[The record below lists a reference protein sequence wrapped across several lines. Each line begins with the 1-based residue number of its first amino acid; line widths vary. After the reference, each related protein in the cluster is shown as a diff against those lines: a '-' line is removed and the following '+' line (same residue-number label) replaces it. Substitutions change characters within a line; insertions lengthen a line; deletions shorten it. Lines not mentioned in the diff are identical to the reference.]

1 VLQGAATRRAMR
13 VHGKTGSR
21 VASSA
26 LHTAGQGKFGDWN
39 DDNRKD
45 GMDSTIA
52 AVLLLDGIGNGA
64 VYALL
69 GMAIVL
75 VFAVTRVILIPQ
87 GEFVAYSAL
96 TLAMLQLGRV
106 PGTVWLALLLAALA
120 VLRELWDGL
129 RAKRAWSATG
139 LEIARL
145 CALPVAAAAVTY
157 VASGQ
162 QWPLALQGLLTL
174 VLVTSLGPLVYRL
187 AYQPLADASVLLLLI
202 VSVGVHF
209 TLVGLG
215 LVFFGAEG
223 YRTPPFWDASF
234 AAGAVT
240 ISGQTIVTVAASAL
254 LMGALYLFFAR
265 TLAGKAL
272 RATAI
277 NRLGARLM
285 GVSTEHAG
293 RSAFSMAAFIGALSG
308 LLIGPTTTMIYDGGF
323 LIGLKGFVAA
333 IFGGLASYPLA
344 VGGALLVGLLDSF
357 SSFWAS
363 AYKDV
368 IVFTAIIPILLLR
381 SLTDGQHDDD
391 E

>member
-1 VLQGAATRRAMR
+1 
-13 VHGKTGSR
+13 
-21 VASSA
+21 
-26 LHTAGQGKFGDWN
+26 
-39 DDNRKD
+39 
-45 GMDSTIA
+45 MDATIA
-52 AVLLLDGIGNGA
+52 TVLMLDGIGNGA

-96 TLAMLQLGRV
+96 TLAMLQLGKV
-106 PGTVWLALLLAALA
+106 PGTVWLALLLSGLAL
-120 VLRELWDGL
+120 LRELWDGI
-129 RAKRAWSATG
+129 RTRRAWSATG

-145 CALPVAAAAVTY
+145 CAWPVAAAGVVAF
-157 VASGQ
+157 ASGQ
-162 QWPLALQGLLTL
+162 AWPLWLQGAITLTL
-174 VLVTSLGPLVYRL
+174 VTSIGPLVYRL
-187 AYQPLADASVLLLLI
+187 AYQPLADATVLLLLI

-209 TLVGLG
+209 ALVGLS
-215 LVFFGAEG
+215 LIFFGAEG
-223 YRTPPFWDASF
+223 YRTPPFWEASF
-234 AAGAVT
+234 SWGAVT
-240 ISGQTIVTVAASAL
+240 LSGQTIVVLAVSAL
-254 LMGALYLFFAR
+254 LVVGLWQFFAR

-308 LLIGPTTTMIYDGGF
+308 LLIGPTMTVTYDSGF

-344 VGGALLVGLLDSF
+344 GAGALLIGLLDSF

-363 AYKDV
+363 SYKEV
-368 IVFTAIIPILLLR
+368 IVFTAIIPVLLLR
-381 SLTDGQHDDD
+381 SLMDRHAEDD

>member
-1 VLQGAATRRAMR
+1 
-13 VHGKTGSR
+13 
-21 VASSA
+21 
-26 LHTAGQGKFGDWN
+26 
-39 DDNRKD
+39 
-45 GMDSTIA
+45 MDATIA
-52 AVLLLDGIGNGA
+52 SVLMLDGIGNGA

-87 GEFVAYSAL
+87 GEFVAYGAL
-96 TLAMLQLGRV
+96 TLAMMQLGRV

-120 VLRELWDGL
+120 GLREMWDGW
-129 RAKRAWSATG
+129 RARRAPRATA

-145 CALPVAAAAVTY
+145 AGPAVAAALAVACA
-157 VASGQ
+157 VRLGGPRGA
-162 QWPLALQGLLTL
+162 PLALQAALSIA
-174 VLVTSLGPLVYRL
+174 LVTSLGPLVYRI
-187 AYQPLADASVLLLLI
+187 AWQPVADGSVLLLLI

-209 TLVGLG
+209 ALVGLG

-223 YRTPPFWDASF
+223 YRTPPFWEASF
-234 AAGAVT
+234 TWGVIT
-240 ISGQTIVTVAASAL
+240 VSGQTVLTLAASLAL
-254 LMGALYLFFAR
+254 ALGLWQFFAR

-272 RATAI
+272 RATAV

-293 RSAFSMAAFIGALSG
+293 RSAFSMAAFIGALCG
-308 LLIGPTTTMIYDGGF
+308 LLIGPSTTMVYDGGF

-333 IFGGLASYPLA
+333 IFGGLASYPA
-344 VGGALLVGLLDSF
+344 AAAGAILIGLLDSF

-363 AYKDV
+363 AYKDA
-368 IVFTAIIPILLLR
+368 IVFAAIIPVLLLR
-381 SLTDGQHDDD
+381 SLGDRHADLD

>member
-1 VLQGAATRRAMR
+1 
-13 VHGKTGSR
+13 
-21 VASSA
+21 
-26 LHTAGQGKFGDWN
+26 
-39 DDNRKD
+39 
-45 GMDSTIA
+45 MDSTIA
-52 AVLLLDGIGNGA
+52 AILTLDGIDNGA

-106 PGTVWLALLLAALA
+106 PGTVWLTLLLTGLAAAREAWDAVRARSSAAAAARALA
-120 VLRELWDGL
+120 RTCLVP
-129 RAKRAWSATG
+129 AA
-139 LEIARL
+139 
-145 CALPVAAAAVTY
+145 AAAAVGLAAGHAAPLWLQGALT
-157 VASGQ
+157 
-162 QWPLALQGLLTL
+162 LAL
-174 VLVTSLGPLVYRL
+174 VTATGPLIYRL

-234 AAGAVT
+234 TLGPLT
-240 ISGQTIVTVAASAL
+240 LTGQTLVVLVISAA
-254 LMGALYLFFAR
+254 LMVGLWLFVDR

-272 RATAI
+272 RATAV

-293 RSAFSMAAFIGALSG
+293 RSAFSVAAFIGALAG
-308 LLIGPTTTMIYDGGF
+308 LLIGPSTTMIYDSGF

-333 IFGGLASYPLA
+333 IIGGLSSYPLTVA
-344 VGGALLVGLLDSF
+344 GALLVGLLDSF

-368 IVFTAIIPILLLR
+368 IVFTAIIPVLLLR
-381 SLTDGQHDDD
+381 SLTDRHHDED

>member
-1 VLQGAATRRAMR
+1 
-13 VHGKTGSR
+13 
-21 VASSA
+21 
-26 LHTAGQGKFGDWN
+26 
-39 DDNRKD
+39 
-45 GMDSTIA
+45 MDSTIA

-106 PGTVWLALLLAALA
+106 PGTVWLALLLAALT
-120 VLRELWDGL
+120 VLRELWDGI
-129 RAKRAWSATG
+129 RTKRAWAATS
-139 LEIARL
+139 LEVARL
-145 CALPVAAAAVTY
+145 CALPVAAAAITY
-157 VASGQ
+157 VASGHA
-162 QWPLALQGLLTL
+162 WPLALQGAITL
-174 VLVTSLGPLVYRL
+174 ILVTSIGPLVYRL

-234 AAGAVT
+234 NLGPVT
-240 ISGQTIVTVAASAL
+240 ITGQTIIVLAVSAL
-254 LMGALYLFFAR
+254 LMIALWQFFAR

-293 RSAFSMAAFIGALSG
+293 RSAFSMAAFIGALAG
-308 LLIGPTTTMIYDGGF
+308 LLIGPSTTMIYDSGF

-363 AYKDV
+363 SYKEV
-368 IVFTAIIPILLLR
+368 IVFTAILPVLLLR
-381 SLTDGQHDDD
+381 SLTDKRHDDD

>member
-1 VLQGAATRRAMR
+1 
-13 VHGKTGSR
+13 
-21 VASSA
+21 
-26 LHTAGQGKFGDWN
+26 
-39 DDNRKD
+39 
-45 GMDSTIA
+45 MDSTIA

-106 PGTVWLALLLAALA
+106 PGTAWLALLLAALA
-120 VLRELWDGL
+120 VLR
-129 RAKRAWSATG
+129 AKRAWSATG
-139 LEIARL
+139 REIARL
-145 CALPVAAAAVTY
+145 CALPVAAAAATFA
-157 VASGQ
+157 ASGHA
-162 QWPLALQGLLTL
+162 WPLVLQGLLTL

-234 AAGAVT
+234 ALGAIT
-240 ISGQTIVTVAASAL
+240 LSGQTIVTVLASAL
-254 LMGALYLFFAR
+254 LMAALYLFFAR

-381 SLTDGQHDDD
+381 SLTDRQHDDD

>member
-1 VLQGAATRRAMR
+1 
-13 VHGKTGSR
+13 
-21 VASSA
+21 
-26 LHTAGQGKFGDWN
+26 
-39 DDNRKD
+39 
-45 GMDSTIA
+45 MDSTIA

-106 PGTVWLALLLAALA
+106 PGTVWLALLLAALTL
-120 VLRELWDGL
+120 LREVWDGL
-129 RAKRAWSATG
+129 RGRRAWRLTG

-145 CALPVAAAAVTY
+145 CAPPVAAAALTWL
-157 VASGQ
+157 ASGHAV
-162 QWPLALQGLLTL
+162 PLVLQGVLTL
-174 VLVTSLGPLVYRL
+174 ALVTSLGPLVYRL
-187 AYQPLADASVLLLLI
+187 AYQPVADASVLLLLI

-234 AAGAVT
+234 SAGAVT
-240 ISGQTIVTVAASAL
+240 VSGQTLVTVAASAL
-254 LMGALYLFFAR
+254 LMGGLWLFFAR

-363 AYKDV
+363 AYKDA
-368 IVFTAIIPILLLR
+368 IVFTAIIPVLLLR
-381 SLTDGQHDDD
+381 SLADRHHDDD